1 MSRTV
6 IRLCK
11 SCEQELPPSAPA
23 QQKYCSSTC
32 RERMKKRRT
41 RLRRSTTEHV
51 ELQRLQAIE
60 QRYDE
65 LQTHHRRLRQRLE
78 DRDLKIRRLEHALR
92 RADLQVEAAA
102 EVQAQRTRAVRDE
115 LATANSE
122 VATLRRN
129 WSRKAAAAD
138 STQEVVELRE
148 RLAAVAQRYES
159 LVAKYRELSEAARY
173 AATER
178 KHLQGIV
185 RQWDAMCIRLYKA
198 TGGRPKREAD
208 KKVLATWSRF
218 RQLVRK

>member
-1 MSRTV
+1 MSRND

-11 SCEQELPPSAPA
+11 SCEKELPTSAPA

-41 RLRRSTTEHV
+41 RLKHSTTEHV
-51 ELQRLQAIE
+51 ELQRLQTIE

-65 LQTHHRRLRQRLE
+65 LQSHHSRLQQRVE
-78 DRDLKIRRLEHALR
+78 ARDLKIRRLEHALR
-92 RADLQVEAAA
+92 RADLQVESAA
-102 EVQAQRTRAVRDE
+102 ETQAQRTRAVRDE
-115 LATANSE
+115 LAMANNE

-129 WSRKAAAAD
+129 WSRKAAAAN
-138 STQEVVELRE
+138 SNHEVTELRE
-148 RLAAVAQRYES
+148 RLAAVTQRYES

-198 TGGRPKREAD
+198 TGGRPRREAD

-218 RQLVRK
+218 RELVRK

>member
-1 MSRTV
+1 MSRTT
-6 IRLCK
+6 IRVCK
-11 SCEQELPPSAPA
+11 SCEQELPASAPA
-23 QQKYCSSTC
+23 QQKYCSPTC

-41 RLRRSTTEHV
+41 RLKRSTTDHL

-65 LQTHHRRLRQRLE
+65 LQTHHRRLQQRLE
-78 DRDLKIRRLEHALR
+78 VRDLKIRRLEHALR

-102 EVQAQRTRAVRDE
+102 ETQAQRTRAVRDE
-115 LATANSE
+115 LAMANNE

-129 WSRKAAAAD
+129 WSRKAAAVN
-138 STQEVVELRE
+138 SSHEVTELRE
-148 RLAAVAQRYES
+148 RLAVVTQRYES

-208 KKVLATWSRF
+208 KKILATWSRF
-218 RQLVRK
+218 RELVRK

>member
-1 MSRTV
+1 MSRND
-6 IRLCK
+6 IRVCK
-11 SCEQELPPSAPA
+11 SCEKELPASAPA

-41 RLRRSTTEHV
+41 RLKLSTTEQV

-60 QRYDE
+60 QRYDD
-65 LQTHHRRLRQRLE
+65 LQTHHRKLRRRLE

-102 EVQAQRTRAVRDE
+102 EGQAQRTRAVRDE

-129 WSRKAAAAD
+129 WSRRSAAAG

-148 RLAAVAQRYES
+148 RLAAVTQRYES
-159 LVAKYRELSEAARY
+159 LVSKYRELSEAARY
-173 AATER
+173 AARER

-218 RQLVRK
+218 RELVRK